1 MFRAK
6 LGRTQIVNA
15 HVYRMTSDERWAP
28 CNQDGLLSLAIC
40 MYCIRVSAKLGDLI
54 IAIVGG
60 TGVPGIPARIAWAG
74 IVEKIEPNYQG
85 NTAGAYVGS
94 KYTSRLDNLY
104 IRDAANQLVHKG
116 GDCTIHNTTADD
128 KRRQTDDKRGP
139 TLFFS
144 WDYFRADSMGNGNRP
159 FPSDWSGKIKI
170 PGVDTSGYRAP
181 ARSPISEQQRDNFMS
196 AVNRFAKAAPSNAP
210 DIVSSSDDDEEPM
223 SYEARQ
229 KRIEELE
236 AELAKR
242 EMRELKRKAD
252 DDAAED
258 AVTEQSGTQRS
269 ADVKSKGQRKR
280 ARAQAAKAAAKEHQE
295 REMRE
300 LIARCEEAEA
310 EISNGMRFVVGS
322 MQLADADDATKAT
335 VDGILDSQGFGSVSK
350 ILDTG
355 ISELHKA
362 TTLYLLKRSQ
372 DGSDEVIGVRTAVMR
387 KDLILLENMVLIQS
401 CQGLG
406 FSSIF
411 TKLMVANMYGT
422 VCLFT
427 DTETNKRASTRH
439 GFITPS
445 RTKTKEITKHLT
457 NATGLPYDK
466 VNIPLYTLTLERGAE
481 TLPRGFL

>member
-1 MFRAK
+1 
-6 LGRTQIVNA
+6 
-15 HVYRMTSDERWAP
+15 
-28 CNQDGLLSLAIC
+28 
-40 MYCIRVSAKLGDLI
+40 
-54 IAIVGG
+54 
-60 TGVPGIPARIAWAG
+60 
-74 IVEKIEPNYQG
+74 
-85 NTAGAYVGS
+85 
-94 KYTSRLDNLY
+94 
-104 IRDAANQLVHKG
+104 
-116 GDCTIHNTTADD
+116 
-128 KRRQTDDKRGP
+128 
-139 TLFFS
+139 
-144 WDYFRADSMGNGNRP
+144 
-159 FPSDWSGKIKI
+159 
-170 PGVDTSGYRAP
+170 
-181 ARSPISEQQRDNFMS
+181 
-196 AVNRFAKAAPSNAP
+196 
-210 DIVSSSDDDEEPM
+210 M

-350 ILDTG
+350 ILG

-362 TTLYLLKRSQ
+362 ATLYLLKRSQ
-372 DGSDEVIGVRTAVMR
+372 DGSDEVIGVRTAIMR

-411 TKLMVANMYGT
+411 TKLMVA
-422 VCLFT
+422 
-427 DTETNKRASTRH
+427 S
-439 GFITPS
+439 
-445 RTKTKEITKHLT
+445 
-457 NATGLPYDK
+457 
-466 VNIPLYTLTLERGAE
+466 
-481 TLPRGFL
+481 